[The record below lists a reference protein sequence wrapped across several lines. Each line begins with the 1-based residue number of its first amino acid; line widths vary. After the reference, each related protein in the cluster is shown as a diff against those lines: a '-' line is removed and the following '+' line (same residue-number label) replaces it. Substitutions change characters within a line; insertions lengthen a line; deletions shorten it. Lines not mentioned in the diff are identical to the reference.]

1 MRVETDFSSLRQTSL
16 REHLVRF
23 VLGGAVT
30 VAAGLIARRWGPV
43 IGGLFLA
50 FPAIFPAGSTLIE
63 THEVKRKRDIGRDGR
78 GRGRQAAALDA
89 LGASM
94 GAVGLAVFAVMLWRF
109 LPGYSSWAALVL
121 ALAAWVVA
129 SGSLWILW
137 KLSKRLRSEAQQFL
151 ERQKH

>member
-1 MRVETDFSSLRQTSL
+1 MRVEADFASLKQTSL

-50 FPAIFPAGSTLIE
+50 FPAIFPAGATLIE
-63 THEVKRKRDIGRDGR
+63 THEVKRKRQIGRDGR

-94 GAVGLAVFAVMLWRF
+94 GAVGLAVFAVVLWRF
-109 LPGYSSWAALVL
+109 LPGHSSWGALVL
-121 ALAAWVVA
+121 ALGAWVVV
-129 SGSLWILW
+129 SGALWILR
-137 KLSKRLRSEAQQFL
+137 KLSKRVRSEAQPSM